1 MKATNQPARRTR
13 HFLAIGALLISFGAF
28 AQETPSD
35 ERETVLYDPLFWKD
49 ELSLRTTQSRK
60 IEEINTE
67 FYESLRAVKDE
78 QANESQ
84 MHEQLERGLHERS
97 QKIYETLLPK
107 QRRKLEKIVDK
118 TAPTI
123 TAQ

>member
-1 MKATNQPARRTR
+1 MKVTNQPALLTR
-13 HFLAIGALLISFGAF
+13 YFLFIAAVSISFGCY
-28 AQETPSD
+28 AQQSPDD
-35 ERETVLYDPLFWKD
+35 ERETVMYDPLFWKD
-49 ELSLRTTQSRK
+49 ELSLRQTQSRK

-67 FYESLRAVKDE
+67 FYENLRQVKDE
-78 QANESQ
+78 QANQAE

-118 TAPTI
+118 TAPAI